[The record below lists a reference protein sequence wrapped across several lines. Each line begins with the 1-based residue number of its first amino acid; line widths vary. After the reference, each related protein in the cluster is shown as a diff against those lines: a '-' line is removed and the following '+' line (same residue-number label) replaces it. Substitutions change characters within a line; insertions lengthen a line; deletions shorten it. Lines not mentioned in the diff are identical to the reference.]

1 MSINDII
8 QATIDA
14 AFSELG
20 VAATYTP
27 LSGPGVSVTVMP
39 NQQTETFAGLGD
51 TDINAD
57 INHFDLRVSEVADPD
72 EAQIRDMLSGH
83 LCRCTGYH
91 GMVQAVLE
99 VAARGQKDK

>member
-27 LSGPGVSVTVMP
+27 LVGPGVSVTVMP
-39 NQQTETFAGLGD
+39 DQQTQTFGGFGD
-51 TDINAD
+51 TDVNAD

-72 EAQIRDMLSGH
+72 EDGTITMDGTVYTIRTITYQDSRQLIH
-83 LCRCTGYH
+83 R
-91 GMVQAVLE
+91 LE
-99 VAARGQKDK
+99 ASK

>member
-14 AFSELG
+14 AFTELG

-27 LSGPGVSVTVMP
+27 LTGPGVSVTVMP
-39 NQQTETFAGLGD
+39 DQQTETFAGVGD
-51 TDINAD
+51 TDVDAE

-72 EAQIRDMLSGH
+72 EGGTITMDGTVYTIRTIAYQDSRQLIH
-83 LCRCTGYH
+83 R
-91 GMVQAVLE
+91 LE
-99 VAARGQKDK
+99 ASK

>member
-39 NQQTETFAGLGD
+39 NQQTETFGGFGD
-51 TDINAD
+51 MDVNAD

-72 EAQIRDMLSGH
+72 ESGTITMDGTVYTIRTIAYSDPRQLIH
-83 LCRCTGYH
+83 R
-91 GMVQAVLE
+91 LE
-99 VAARGQKDK
+99 ASK

>member
-1 MSINDII
+1 MTLAIGDILQ
-8 QATIDA
+8 QAIDD
-14 AFSELG
+14 AFTALG

-72 EAQIRDMLSGH
+72 ESGTITMDGTVYTIR
-83 LCRCTGYH
+83 
-91 GMVQAVLE
+91 E
-99 VAARGQKDK
+99 VTFQDSRQLIHRLKASK